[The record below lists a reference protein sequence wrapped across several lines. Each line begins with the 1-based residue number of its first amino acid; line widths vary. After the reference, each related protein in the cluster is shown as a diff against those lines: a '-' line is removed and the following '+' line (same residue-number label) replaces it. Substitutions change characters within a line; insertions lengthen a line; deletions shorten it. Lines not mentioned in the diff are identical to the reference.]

1 MAEKFNWL
9 DDESI
14 CIRRIDGLAVYANTK
29 GDIVIRQQ
37 SNNPHDED
45 SFVYVPVEYAEN
57 LISKLQSVIIELQ
70 SDDE

>member
-1 MAEKFNWL
+1 M
-9 DDESI
+9 
-14 CIRRIDGLAVYANTK
+14 AVYANTK